1 MHTIR
6 FAPLVESRTEWD
18 HLGENQRTVLVVD
31 DELAIRKPICAWLT
45 ARGYSTRE
53 AATGQQALDVAAS
66 ARLDAIVLDLGLPD
80 IDGIEVVRFLRRSIE
95 TPIIILSVRDSQS
108 DKIAALEAGADE
120 YLTKPC
126 ESAKL
131 LERIRA
137 ALLRE
142 GLAQI
147 PIFTVG
153 DLSLDLSHRVVE
165 AGGEVVELTESEY
178 ELLKVLAT
186 NAGRLLTQRR
196 LIREV
201 WGELPSEEGLRQLRS
216 TIQSLRKKLEP
227 NPTRPRH
234 IGLEPGVGYRLWT
247 EP

>member
-1 MHTIR
+1 M
-6 FAPLVESRTEWD
+6 
-18 HLGENQRTVLVVD
+18 GENQRTVLVVD
-31 DELAIRKPICAWLT
+31 DELAIRKRICACLT
-45 ARGYSTRE
+45 ARGYSARE
-53 AATGQQALDVAAS
+53 AATGRQALDVAAS

-80 IDGIEVVRFLRRSIE
+80 IDGIEVVQLLRRSTQ

-137 ALLRE
+137 AFLRE
-142 GLAQI
+142 GFAKV
-147 PIFTVG
+147 PIITIG
-153 DLSLDLSHRVVE
+153 DLSLDLSHHAVE
-165 AGGEVVELTESEY
+165 AAGEVVELTESEY
-178 ELLKVLAT
+178 ELLKALAT
-186 NAGRLLTQRR
+186 NAGRLLTQRH

-201 WGELPSEEGLRQLRS
+201 WGELPGEEGLRQLRS
-216 TIQSLRKKLEP
+216 TIHSLRQKLEP
-227 NPTRPRH
+227 NPTRPPY

-247 EP
+247 ES

>member
-1 MHTIR
+1 M
-6 FAPLVESRTEWD
+6 
-18 HLGENQRTVLVVD
+18 GENQRTVLVVD
-31 DELAIRKPICAWLT
+31 DELAIRKRICACLT

-53 AATGQQALDVAAS
+53 ASTGRQALEVAATVPF
-66 ARLDAIVLDLGLPD
+66 DVIVLDLGLPD
-80 IDGIEVVRFLRRSIE
+80 IDGIEVVQLLRRSTQ

-131 LERIRA
+131 LERIGA
-137 ALLRE
+137 TLLRE
-142 GLAQI
+142 GLPKV
-147 PIFTVG
+147 PIFTIG
-153 DLSLDLSHRVVE
+153 DLSLDLSHHVVE
-165 AGGEVVELTESEY
+165 AAGEVVELTESEF
-178 ELLKVLAT
+178 ELLRALAI
-186 NAGRLLTQRR
+186 NAGRLLTQRH

-216 TIQSLRKKLEP
+216 TIHSLRQKLEP
-227 NPTRPRH
+227 NPTQPRH

-247 EP
+247 DS

>member
-1 MHTIR
+1 
-6 FAPLVESRTEWD
+6 
-18 HLGENQRTVLVVD
+18 LGENQRTVLVVD
-31 DELAIRKPICAWLT
+31 DELAIRKRICASLT

-53 AATGQQALDVAAS
+53 AATGRQALDVAAS

-80 IDGIEVVRFLRRSIE
+80 IDGIEVVRLLRRSTQ

-131 LERIRA
+131 LERIGA
-137 ALLRE
+137 TLLRD
-142 GLAQI
+142 GLARV
-147 PIFTVG
+147 PIFTTG
-153 DLSLDLSHRVVE
+153 DLSLDLSHHVVQA
-165 AGGEVVELTESEY
+165 AGKVVELTESEY
-178 ELLKVLAT
+178 ELLRALAI
-186 NAGRLLTQRR
+186 NAGRLLTQRH

-216 TIQSLRKKLEP
+216 TIHSLRQKLEP
-227 NPTRPRH
+227 NPTQPRH

-247 EP
+247 ES

>member
-6 FAPLVESRTEWD
+6 FASPVESGTECD

-31 DELAIRKPICAWLT
+31 DEPAIRKPICAWLT

-53 AATGQQALDVAAS
+53 AATGRQALDVAAS
-66 ARLDAIVLDLGLPD
+66 AQLDAIVLDLGLPD
-80 IDGIEVVRFLRRSIE
+80 IDGIEVVRFLRRSME

-137 ALLRE
+137 VLLRE
-142 GLAQI
+142 GLARL

-153 DLSLDLSHRVVE
+153 DLSLDFSHHVVE
-165 AGGEVVELTESEY
+165 AAGEAVELTGPEY

-186 NAGRLLTQRR
+186 NTGRLLTQRR

-216 TIQSLRKKLEP
+216 TIHSLRQKLEP
-227 NPTRPRH
+227 NATRPRH

-247 EP
+247 ES